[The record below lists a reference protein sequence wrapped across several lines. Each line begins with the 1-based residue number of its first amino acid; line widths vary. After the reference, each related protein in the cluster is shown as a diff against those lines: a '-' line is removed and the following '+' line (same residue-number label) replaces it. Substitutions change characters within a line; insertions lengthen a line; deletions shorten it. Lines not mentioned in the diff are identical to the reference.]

1 MKNLQIK
8 TLLLFFTICIL
19 SCNSNKKTEREN
31 EPTIYNVE
39 EDDVEMNKAIE
50 KAKQTLDSFDYAFK
64 NNTRVFTFF
73 GLKKK
78 FEENGNVEHIWIGNI
93 QRIEN
98 GKYIGVIDNL
108 PEKILSVKLGDTVQI
123 ERKEISDWMYI
134 KKSELYGGYTIRL
147 LRDRMT
153 EEEREKFDAESGM
166 KIK

>member
-1 MKNLQIK
+1 MKNMQIK
-8 TLLLFFTICIL
+8 TLLLFFSICIL
-19 SCNSNKKTEREN
+19 SCNSSKKTEREN

-93 QRIEN
+93 QGIKN

-108 PEKILSVKLGDTVQI
+108 PEKIMSVKLGDTVQI
-123 ERKEISDWMYI
+123 DRKEISDWMYI
-134 KKSELYGGYTIRL
+134 KKSELHGGYTIRL

-153 EEEREKFDAESGM
+153 EEERKKFDAESGM

>member
-8 TLLLFFTICIL
+8 TLLLFFSICIL
-19 SCNSNKKTEREN
+19 SCNSNRKIERKS

-39 EDDVEMNKAIE
+39 EDDAEMNKAIE
-50 KAKQTLDSFDYAFK
+50 KAKQTLDSFDYAYK
-64 NNTRVFTFF
+64 NYTRVFTFF

-93 QRIEN
+93 HKFES

-108 PEKILSVKLGDTVQI
+108 PEKIKSVKLGDTV
-123 ERKEISDWMYI
+123 EIDKNDVSDWMYI
-134 KKSELYGGYTIRL
+134 KNSELHGGYTIRL
-147 LRDRMT
+147 LRERMT
-153 EEEREKFDAESGM
+153 EEERKKFDSESGM

>member
-8 TLLLFFTICIL
+8 TLLLFFSICIL
-19 SCNSNKKTEREN
+19 SCNSNKKIGREN
-31 EPTIYNVE
+31 ESTIYNVE

-50 KAKQTLDSFDYAFK
+50 KAKQTLDSFDFAFK

-93 QRIEN
+93 QGIEE

-108 PEKILSVKLGDTVQI
+108 PEKIKSVKLCDTVQI
-123 ERKEISDWMYI
+123 EKKEISDWMYI
-134 KKSELYGGYTIRL
+134 KKSELHGGYTIRL
-147 LRDRMT
+147 LRERMT
-153 EEEREKFDAESGM
+153 EGQRKKFDVESGM